1 VKPGTLLRLEANM
14 EWHSCYVVDA
24 RNNPVSE
31 ARMRRDQVAVY
42 LDELLAMY
50 TNRGLQNSCR
60 RFLCLLE
67 DQVVAISA
75 SCLRPVQDAE

>member
-1 VKPGTLLRLEANM
+1 MKPGTLLRLAANL

-31 ARMRRDQVAVY
+31 ARMRKDQVAVY
-42 LDELLAMY
+42 LDELAALY
-50 TNRGLQNSCR
+50 TTSGTPSSFT

-67 DQVVAISA
+67 DQVVLISA
-75 SCLRPVQDAE
+75 ESLRPVQDAE